1 MIFPP
6 GCALRARYVGFGGA
20 RFGESG
26 FGADDGRSFSLTEP
40 PLSVGAREEITDSVL
55 LSSVTGGGLH
65 TS

>member
-20 RFGESG
+20 RFGEPD
-26 FGADDGRSFSLTEP
+26 FGADGDCSFPLTEP
-40 PLSVGAREEITDSVL
+40 PLSVGARDEITDSVL
-55 LSSVTGGGLH
+55 LNSVTGGGLH